1 MVPPARRDGRPSSGR
16 PGTASG
22 KDDRESRGGSRLAP
36 KGPRLPEPRI
46 PEGVTGKELDRSIH
60 GQLRTLSKENAD
72 GVAQHLVMVAA
83 FLEADDLE
91 SALAHAETA
100 VRRAG
105 RVPAA
110 REALGMVAYR
120 QGDFARALTEFRT
133 VRRLSG
139 SSHLLPLMVDC
150 ERGLGR
156 QGRALDLAA
165 TPEAAGLEESERIEL
180 AIVVSGIR
188 RDLGQEDA
196 ALLALQI
203 PALKRSPTA
212 GVFRL
217 HYAYADVLLG
227 LGREDEA
234 REWFVKAMKGDTEG
248 ETDAVERLEELDG
261 IALELGEDDELEVPD
276 APRHPRSRGSDP
288 GRRARQPATTAV
300 VCDLDGVVYRGP
312 TAVPHAVE
320 VLGALERAGALRH
333 EQRLALARRRGRPP
347 ARARPGLHPGCRR
360 HQLAGRRLAAG
371 RPAGRR
377 AARCWPWAAPA
388 SRPPCGRP
396 GCDRCCPPRP
406 LASGSTPCCRATARR

>member
-1 MVPPARRDGRPSSGR
+1 MAEDSSDRRAGGSRPSGGGRSGRSSGGSGRTGDRRGGASSSRDGRPSSGR
-16 PGTASG
+16 PGTASGGGGG

-46 PEGVTGKELDRSIH
+46 PDGVTGKELDRAIH
-60 GQLRTLSKENAD
+60 SQLRTLSKENAE

-83 FLEADDLE
+83 FLEADDID

-120 QGDFARALTEFRT
+120 QDDFARALTEFRT

-188 RDLGQEDA
+188 RDLGQDDA

-203 PALKRSPTA
+203 PALKRAPTA
-212 GVFRL
+212 AVFRL
-217 HYAYADVLLG
+217 HYAYADVLLS

-234 REWFVKAMKGDTEG
+234 REWFVKALQGDTEG
-248 ETDAVERLEELDG
+248 EPDVVERLEQLDG
-261 IALELGEDDELEVPD
+261 ITLDLGEDEVEVVVSAPD
-276 APRHPRSRGSDP
+276 ASD
-288 GRRARQPATTAV
+288 
-300 VCDLDGVVYRGP
+300 
-312 TAVPHAVE
+312 
-320 VLGALERAGALRH
+320 
-333 EQRLALARRRGRPP
+333 
-347 ARARPGLHPGCRR
+347 
-360 HQLAGRRLAAG
+360 
-371 RPAGRR
+371 
-377 AARCWPWAAPA
+377 
-388 SRPPCGRP
+388 
-396 GCDRCCPPRP
+396 
-406 LASGSTPCCRATARR
+406 ATAPEPRE

>member
-1 MVPPARRDGRPSSGR
+1 MAEESSDRRGGAGRPAGGSGGGGRPPRRDDRGRTGGRPSSRDGRPTSGRPSSAR
-16 PGTASG
+16 PGTASERG
-22 KDDRESRGGSRLAP
+22 GDREERGGPRLAP

-60 GQLRTLSKENAD
+60 SQLRTLSKENAE

-83 FLEADDLE
+83 YLEADDLE
-91 SALAHAETA
+91 PALAHAETA

-156 QGRALDLAA
+156 HGRALDLAA
-165 TPEAAGLEESERIEL
+165 TPEASTLEESERIEL

-188 RDLGQEDA
+188 RDLGQDDA
-196 ALLALQI
+196 GLLALQI
-203 PALKRSPTA
+203 PALRRGTTA
-212 GVFRL
+212 GVHRL
-217 HYAYADVLLG
+217 HYAYADALVG

-234 REWFVKAMKGDTEG
+234 REWFLKAVEGDVDG

-261 IALELGEDDELEVPD
+261 FVVDLGDE
-276 APRHPRSRGSDP
+276 
-288 GRRARQPATTAV
+288 
-300 VCDLDGVVYRGP
+300 DLDAGFE
-312 TAVPHAVE
+312 AE
-320 VLGALERAGALRH
+320 GADEERQ
-333 EQRLALARRRGRPP
+333 E
-347 ARARPGLHPGCRR
+347 
-360 HQLAGRRLAAG
+360 
-371 RPAGRR
+371 
-377 AARCWPWAAPA
+377 
-388 SRPPCGRP
+388 
-396 GCDRCCPPRP
+396 
-406 LASGSTPCCRATARR
+406 